1 MVPLFGLFG
10 LAQSAAAATDL
21 TPMQKRFGQLSDTD
35 LDAYR
40 FACTQCLWP
49 FGTLTRSLSR
59 YVRLIKYADPDDK
72 ARQSDSQTAPSIFD
86 VIRVEVVSFDK
97 AGRFKACDD
106 ALSAV
111 ARARDLLQK
120 ETSTATFQKEAVT
133 WSFLC
138 MPRGVQHRRE
148 PGELLRAHP
157 KGQNLC

>member
-1 MVPLFGLFG
+1 M
-10 LAQSAAAATDL
+10 
-21 TPMQKRFGQLSDTD
+21 
-35 LDAYR
+35 
-40 FACTQCLWP
+40 
-49 FGTLTRSLSR
+49 TRL
-59 YVRLIKYADPDDK
+59 
-72 ARQSDSQTAPSIFD
+72 DSQTAPSIFD